1 MVPLVRLLTKIY
13 FAMLS
18 SAPNTG
24 KRLNGN
30 WKFVPNIWKRES
42 IAVSL
47 KQLLCRSQETDC
59 YKSNFRSRD
68 FKIYFLF
75 VKPSSSL
82 LWVYSV
88 DFVLTRYW
96 TWSSMW
102 HCDNHTAQTYFQA
115 SHKVGIFWI
124 IFFRVQGP
132 VCTGPAQ
139 KVWSMKLV
147 PPNRKHMTK
156 YTGDTMSLI
165 NKGIFLELRSFQN
178 C

>member
-1 MVPLVRLLTKIY
+1 
-13 FAMLS
+13 MLS
-18 SAPNTG
+18 SAPKTG

-42 IAVSL
+42 IAGSQ

-59 YKSNFRSRD
+59 YKSNFRRWY
-68 FKIYFLF
+68 FKINFLF

-124 IFFRVQGP
+124 IFFRV
-132 VCTGPAQ
+132 TGPAQ

-165 NKGIFLELRSFQN
+165 NKGIFLE
-178 C
+178 